1 MRTAVIIMSRVP
13 RPGKTKTRLMTR
25 MNGQECAD
33 FHRAALRDICQTVRE
48 SGLDGYIYYAN
59 DQLDISEKQE
69 FCLSDSL
76 WSLSDNDNRLVV
88 LRPQRGSNLGE
99 RMKNAARELLP
110 KYDAVVLIGSD
121 SPAVSPAHFQQ
132 MLTMLSGYDLI
143 LGPAVD
149 GGYYLLGMKMVYDD
163 IFTGIPWG
171 TAGVLKLTL
180 AAADGL
186 NLSYALLE
194 PLADI
199 DTWQDLLDFVQT
211 GLANA
216 ASYGQLESFR
226 YARYLAEKYAE
237 DEEETKQ

>member
-1 MRTAVIIMSRVP
+1 MRAAVIIMSRVP

-48 SGLDGYIYYAN
+48 SGLDGYIYYVD
-59 DQLDISEKQE
+59 DQLDTSEKQE
-69 FCLSDSL
+69 FCSADSR
-76 WSLSDNDNRLVV
+76 WSLSDLDNCFMA
-88 LRPQRGSNLGE
+88 LRPQQGSDLGE
-99 RMKNAARELLP
+99 RMKNAARELLHE
-110 KYDAVVLIGSD
+110 YDAVVLAGSD
-121 SPAVSPAHFQQ
+121 CPAVNTAHFQQ
-132 MLTMLSGYDLI
+132 MLSMLSSYDLI

-149 GGYYLLGMKMVYDD
+149 GGYYLLGMKKVYDD
-163 IFTGIPWG
+163 IFTGILWG
-171 TAGVLKLTL
+171 TAGVLKQTL

-211 GLANA
+211 GLAKT
-216 ASYGQLESFR
+216 ASYTKLESFQ
-226 YARYLAEKYAE
+226 YARHLAEKYAK
-237 DEEETKQ
+237 DV